1 MRISDWSSDVCSSD
15 LYEFDHVTGERSF
28 SPELRKIFG
37 LGPHTRLTGDQ
48 LVNYVHPE
56 DRERVTATIPIAR
69 DPKGAGRNAFECRV
83 VRSDGDVR
91 WVQMRSQTFFAG
103 EGGDRK
109 STRLNSSHYC
119 AYRMPSSA

>member
-1 MRISDWSSDVCSSD
+1 MELADFGT
-15 LYEFDHVTGERSF
+15 YEFDHVTGERSF

-83 VRSDGDVR
+83 VRSDGDEIGRAHVLTP
-91 WVQMRSQTFFAG
+91 VTNAHIVCSLLLEKKNPLSNHIINYTI
-103 EGGDRK
+103 
-109 STRLNSSHYC
+109 
-119 AYRMPSSA
+119 